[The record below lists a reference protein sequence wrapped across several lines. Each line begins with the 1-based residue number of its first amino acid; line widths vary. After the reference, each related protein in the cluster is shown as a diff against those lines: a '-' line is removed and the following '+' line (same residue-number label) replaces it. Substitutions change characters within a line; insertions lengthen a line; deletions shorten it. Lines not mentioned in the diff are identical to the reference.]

1 MVDVGSDAPATQ
13 RGVRLL
19 AERAQYAVGIVG
31 TLLGLFFTWLTFRGF
46 PYVAWIQNTD
56 VEFLRRLALAVYYF
70 CWVVGSTFDIRV
82 QREVYQ
88 NDPQLGSLPRLAVG
102 AIVLLLVVAAA
113 LLAVSLSERWF
124 SILLALFIAT
134 NIFGW
139 RVIIHRVDPVIAASE
154 AKYRA
159 DGNHFGSEQLRVVTT
174 YLKGRWQWYRF
185 SVMMTLAIVAIAIS
199 FSTGV
204 REIISETISLF
215 VHDLPPHAIS
225 RLLPVSSLLL
235 YVAIAETW
243 IWTVRARVRATLN
256 VLYALEE
263 RYELRP
269 R

>member
-1 MVDVGSDAPATQ
+1 MVNVGPDAPVAQ

-46 PYVAWIQNTD
+46 PYVTWLENTD
-56 VEFLRRLALAVYYF
+56 VEFLRHLALAVYYF

-88 NDPQLGSLPRLAVG
+88 NDPQLGSLPRIAVG

-113 LLAVSLSERWF
+113 LLAVSLSEHWF

-139 RVIIHRVDPVIAASE
+139 RVIIHRVNPVIAASE

-159 DGNHFGSEQLRVVTT
+159 DANYFGLEQLRVVST
-174 YLKGRWQWYRF
+174 YLKGRWQWHRF
-185 SVMMTLAIVAIAIS
+185 AVMMAFALLAIAIC
-199 FSTGV
+199 FSTSV
-204 REIISETISLF
+204 RQMVSEAVSFL
-215 VHDLPPHAIS
+215 VRDLPPPAVS

-235 YVAIAETW
+235 YVVVAEAW
-243 IWTVRARVRATLN
+243 IWGVRARVRATLN
-256 VLYALEE
+256 VLYRLEE
-263 RYELRP
+263 QYELRP